1 MDDVQRTEALLLAA
15 RFLTGGAANFAVAL
29 PKTALPAAAAQ
40 LAQRAREIAD
50 SADESEFDS
59 SGLRAAADTLSQA
72 DAGSRPRAIT
82 DLLRECF
89 LLEGLAAG
97 RDAAASEGL
106 RRGILDLAMA
116 GGTLLRVL
124 PTRRWDFL
132 LAAEMAQDR
141 EEARERDGA
150 REDEAAPAMA
160 KVVADAAT
168 AKGAPEAPTAAG
180 WWSQLASRFSKKKRL
195 SGGEE
200 TDPEAQ
206 SLLARSQPDPSP
218 SPSRSPSDCS
228 PPWGNWL
235 TIQTFSLGGS
245 LCLLPY
251 MGPAALL
258 SDAAHYD
265 NNYRWRVQLAFQ
277 IWWCLVIVGVPC
289 ALCCR
294 SRIERIYARISA
306 HLGMLGITVNAL
318 FFCHWMLAAVATKLM
333 NLFLGGAVA
342 YFLFYWIRCCAVGEV

>member
-59 SGLRAAADTLSQA
+59 SGLRAAADMLSQA

-150 REDEAAPAMA
+150 REDEAAPATA

-168 AKGAPEAPTAAG
+168 AAG
-180 WWSQLASRFSKKKRL
+180 WWSRLASRFSKKKWL

-218 SPSRSPSDCS
+218 SPSRSPSDSS

-235 TIQTFSLGGS
+235 SVQMFALSGS
-245 LCLLPY
+245 MCLLPY

-258 SDAAHYD
+258 GKDYSD
-265 NNYRWRVQLAFQ
+265 NYRWWVHLVFQ
-277 IWWCLVIVGVPC
+277 IVFCLVVVGVPC
-289 ALCCR
+289 ALSGR
-294 SRIERIYARISA
+294 SRIEEQYARFAA
-306 HLGMLGITVNAL
+306 HLGMLGITVNIIM
-318 FFCHWMLAAVATKLM
+318 FSHWMLAANALYIM
-333 NLFLGGAVA
+333 WAFLVLASLC
-342 YFLFYWIRCCAVGEV
+342 FLVYWIVDMVLYGRRGISN

>member
-1 MDDVQRTEALLLAA
+1 MNDVQRTEALLLAA

-40 LAQRAREIAD
+40 LARRAREIAD
-50 SADESEFDS
+50 SANESEFDS

-132 LAAEMAQDR
+132 LSAEMAQDR

-150 REDEAAPAMA
+150 REDEAAPATA

-168 AKGAPEAPTAAG
+168 PKGATEATTTAG
-180 WWSQLASRFSKKKRL
+180 WWSRLASRFSKKKRL

-200 TDPEAQ
+200 TDPEAP
-206 SLLARSQPDPSP
+206 LIARSQPDPSP
-218 SPSRSPSDCS
+218 SRSPSDSS

-235 TIQTFSLGGS
+235 IVQMFALSGS
-245 LCLLPY
+245 MCLLPY

-258 SDAAHYD
+258 GKDYSD
-265 NNYRWRVQLAFQ
+265 NYRWWVHLAFQ
-277 IWWCLVIVGVPC
+277 IVWCLVVVGVPC
-289 ALCCR
+289 ALSGR
-294 SRIERIYARISA
+294 SWIEEQYARFAA
-306 HLGMLGITVNAL
+306 HLGMLGMCV
-318 FFCHWMLAAVATKLM
+318 FF
-333 NLFLGGAVA
+333 FLSHGHQ
-342 YFLFYWIRCCAVGEV
+342 YSFFDSEFLE